1 MAIHDSSPRDREKIK
16 HKDQDFYQTPKKAVE
31 ILVHHFKEY
40 NFFKPESKVL
50 DPCCGEKAISDVL
63 SQKFNCVNLIDLYPK
78 EEGILK
84 IDFLEFTHAGYDL
97 IVMNP
102 PYSKKKEF
110 INHALSI
117 ADDVF
122 VFLPLQVMNYI
133 DFTEGYLD
141 SEQYVGQIIIYPK
154 MILNETQN
162 FKQGGI
168 TAYAWFHFSKTRNPT
183 QKYQHYYDMRK
194 FK

>member
-16 HKDQDFYQTPKKAVE
+16 HKEQDFYQTPKKAVE
-31 ILVHHFKEY
+31 ILLYHLK
-40 NFFKPESKVL
+40 NNNWKPENKVL
-50 DPCCGEKAISDVL
+50 DPCCGERVISNVIG
-63 SQKFNCVNLIDLYPK
+63 SYFKNVGFFDLYPK
-78 EEGILK
+78 EYHIPK
-84 IDFLEFTHAGYDL
+84 IDFLKCMRLKYDL

-110 INHALSI
+110 IDHALTI
-117 ADDVF
+117 ADDIF

-141 SEQYVGQIIIYPK
+141 SEQYIGQIIIYPK

-162 FKQGGI
+162 IKQGGI
-168 TAYAWFHFSKTRNPT
+168 TAYAWFHFSKFGRGS
-183 QKYQHYYDMRK
+183 KYQVYYDIRK